1 MSKPLHLTGLN
12 GIRAI
17 AALGVVVSHTTHELP
32 AFNIDATVLGSY
44 SKGLTLAGFGVSMFF
59 CLSGFLITYLLLK
72 EKEETHTVQFK
83 KFYVRRAL
91 RIWPLY
97 YLFFVACC
105 AYYLST
111 EGSIPNASQLPFYI
125 LLAANVPFILGKVI
139 PLVAH
144 YWSLGVE
151 EQFYLFWPFMA
162 KLEKRTFL
170 YMTIALAAVLVL
182 AKVAI
187 RFTNPHFDYSNSY
200 RALHITRFHC
210 MLFGAVASM
219 WYNDNNKLF
228 MLITQNI
235 VTQLAA
241 WFGLGLIILNK
252 FHIASFVDNELVS
265 LITIVLIIGQI
276 TKRNHIISL
285 DNKFFDFIGKISYGI
300 YVIHPLLIV
309 LLAKLMMGLELDTYV
324 KLLVAYGSVIGSTM
338 LLAYLSYNY
347 LEKPFLR
354 IKHRYT
360 VIHSQ
365 ATITPQ
371 LLEDSPRQVAH

>member
-1 MSKPLHLTGLN
+1 
-12 GIRAI
+12 
-17 AALGVVVSHTTHELP
+17 
-32 AFNIDATVLGSY
+32 
-44 SKGLTLAGFGVSMFF
+44 
-59 CLSGFLITYLLLK
+59 
-72 EKEETHTVQFK
+72 
-83 KFYVRRAL
+83 
-91 RIWPLY
+91 
-97 YLFFVACC
+97 
-105 AYYLST
+105 
-111 EGSIPNASQLPFYI
+111 
-125 LLAANVPFILGKVI
+125 
-139 PLVAH
+139 
-144 YWSLGVE
+144 
-151 EQFYLFWPFMA
+151 
-162 KLEKRTFL
+162 
-170 YMTIALAAVLVL
+170 
-182 AKVAI
+182 
-187 RFTNPHFDYSNSY
+187 
-200 RALHITRFHC
+200 
-210 MLFGAVASM
+210 M